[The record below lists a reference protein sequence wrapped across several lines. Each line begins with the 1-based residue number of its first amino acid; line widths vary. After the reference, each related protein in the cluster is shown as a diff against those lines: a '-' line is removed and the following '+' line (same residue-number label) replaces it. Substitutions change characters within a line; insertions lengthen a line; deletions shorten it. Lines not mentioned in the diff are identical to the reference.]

1 MNSPAPINVPRLSG
15 PFGDFLAGLATNNRE
30 LVRETARA
38 LIVAEAAGHACLPC
52 ADPAPLLASGVA
64 GRPGELKPL
73 LCVGGRVY
81 LRRLF
86 LHEGDVAAAL
96 RARMGAPDLATDLT
110 AVGTFLRACGFLAGP
125 GIDWQAVAVAAGLV
139 RPLVVIS
146 GGPGTGKTRTAAVL
160 LAAVRQFQPGVRVAL
175 AAPTGKAA
183 ARLGESLSQTWAAL
197 GLFSAQPSTP
207 SPPLGVEERVG
218 ERRHSAIP
226 STAGSVGHPSP
237 QPSPRASLRGEGVL
251 GQGACPEAPAV
262 LHLSAGT
269 VPAPMTLHRLLGA
282 SADGRRFRH
291 GPENPLAA
299 DLVLVDEASMVDLAL
314 MSRLVAALRADTR
327 LVLLGDQDQLASVE
341 AGFVLG
347 DLCAAAG
354 VNRFSAGFAA
364 RLRPWNTVVPVAA
377 CGTSTVVEL
386 SRNHR
391 FGAEHS
397 LARLVALIRAGDSTA
412 AFAALS
418 WLPAG
423 DPVAWRPVTD
433 AETLAAEVRA
443 AFERHGL
450 PRWQA
455 PDAAAALAQLRD
467 FQILCAVKRGPFGR
481 DGVNEACEALV
492 EEAGFR
498 RRGQVWYRGRP
509 VLITA
514 NAPHL
519 GLFNGDLGVAWPDAH
534 GALQVWFDGP
544 DGVRGLVP
552 DRLPA
557 HETAFA
563 LTVHKSQGSE
573 FGEVLVIL
581 PPAPSPVCTREL
593 IYTGLTRARQRVTL
607 LASPGTLQAAL
618 STASARSS
626 GLAERINATT
636 SPGAS
641 LRTAGGG
648 ES

>member
-1 MNSPAPINVPRLSG
+1 MNPPAPTGLPRLAE
-15 PFGDFLAGLATNNRE
+15 PFGDFLAGLATDHRE
-30 LVRETARA
+30 FVRETARA
-38 LIVAEAAGHACLPC
+38 LVVAEAAGHACLPC
-52 ADPAPLLASGVA
+52 PEPAPLLASGVA

-73 LCVGGRVY
+73 ICIGGRVY

-96 RARMGAPDLATDLT
+96 RARMEAPDLATDLT

-139 RPLVVIS
+139 RPLAVIS

-197 GLFSAQPSTP
+197 N
-207 SPPLGVEERVG
+207 
-218 ERRHSAIP
+218 
-226 STAGSVGHPSP
+226 
-237 QPSPRASLRGEGVL
+237 
-251 GQGACPEAPAV
+251 
-262 LHLSAGT
+262 LSAGT

-314 MSRLVAALRADTR
+314 MSRLVAALRVDTR
-327 LVLLGDQDQLASVE
+327 LVLLGDQNQLASVE

-354 VNRFSAGFAA
+354 VHRFSAGFAE
-364 RLRPWNTVVPVAA
+364 RLRPWNVELSASSD
-377 CGTSTVVEL
+377 GNSTVVEL

-397 LARLVALIRAGDSTA
+397 LARLVALIRAGEATA

-418 WLPAG
+418 RLPAG
-423 DPVAWRPVTD
+423 DPVAWRPVADT
-433 AETLAAEVRA
+433 ETLAAEMRT
-443 AFERHGL
+443 AFGRHGL

-455 PDAAAALAQLRD
+455 TDAAAALAQLRD
-467 FQILCAVKRGPFGR
+467 FQILCAVKRGSFGR

-498 RRGQVWYRGRP
+498 RRGQIWYRGRP

-519 GLFNGDLGVAWPDAH
+519 GLFNGDLGVTWPDAH
-534 GALQVWFDGP
+534 GELQVWFDGP

-552 DRLPA
+552 DCLPA

-593 IYTGLTRARQRVTL
+593 LYTGLTRARQRATL
-607 LASPGTLQAAL
+607 LASPGALRAAL

-626 GLAERINATT
+626 GLAERIGQPIECG
-636 SPGAS
+636 SGAS
-641 LRTAGGG
+641 SNETVSVRRPDFQPVRDRHKGVADGGG
-648 ES
+648 QGKQRGDEQ

>member
-1 MNSPAPINVPRLSG
+1 MNSPAPTSEPRLAG
-15 PFGDFLAGLATNNRE
+15 PFGDFLAGLATDHRE

-38 LIVAEAAGHACLPC
+38 LVTAEAAGHACLPC
-52 ADPAPLLASGVA
+52 ANPASLLASGVA

-96 RARMGAPDLATDLT
+96 RGRMDAADLPTDLT

-183 ARLGESLSQTWAAL
+183 ARLGESLSQTWATL
-197 GLFSAQPSTP
+197 N
-207 SPPLGVEERVG
+207 
-218 ERRHSAIP
+218 
-226 STAGSVGHPSP
+226 
-237 QPSPRASLRGEGVL
+237 
-251 GQGACPEAPAV
+251 
-262 LHLSAGT
+262 LSAGT

-364 RLRPWNTVVPVAA
+364 RLRPWNTAVPVADD
-377 CGTSTVVEL
+377 GHSTVIEL

-418 WLPAG
+418 GLPAG

-433 AETLAAEVRA
+433 AETLAAEVRT
-443 AFERHGL
+443 AFGCHGL
-450 PRWQA
+450 PRWHA

-467 FQILCAVKRGPFGR
+467 FQILCAVKRGSFGR
-481 DGVNEACEALV
+481 DGVNEACEALA

-519 GLFNGDLGVAWPDAH
+519 GLFNGDLGVTWPDAH
-534 GALQVWFDGP
+534 GGLQVWFDGP

-581 PPAPSPVCTREL
+581 PPAPSPVCTGEL

-607 LASPGTLQAAL
+607 LASPGALQAAL
-618 STASARSS
+618 STASVRSS
-626 GLAERINATT
+626 GLAERI
-636 SPGAS
+636 
-641 LRTAGGG
+641 GGR
-648 ES
+648 SSV